1 MPTSAPDEKIFSLMN
16 NMWSDQYRNRILE
29 QNMKTLITCKSN
41 TNFSYCDF
49 YEKIKWN
56 KKF

>member
-56 KKF
+56 K